1 MGIPRKGR
9 GQNLKFQW
17 RGKGTIFG
25 SNLVRGKIL
34 EEIMVFKDF
43 LNPQDQQNGN
53 KIFLINILVSQ
64 DLNSRIHFLIILET
78 P

>member
-1 MGIPRKGR
+1 
-9 GQNLKFQW
+9 
-17 RGKGTIFG
+17 
-25 SNLVRGKIL
+25 
-34 EEIMVFKDF
+34 MVFKDF